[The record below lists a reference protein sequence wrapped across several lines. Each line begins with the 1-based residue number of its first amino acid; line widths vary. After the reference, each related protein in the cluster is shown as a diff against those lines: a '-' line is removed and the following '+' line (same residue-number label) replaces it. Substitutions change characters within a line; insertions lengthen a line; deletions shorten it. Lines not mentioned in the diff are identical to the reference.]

1 MIFARRSAPDAPRWY
16 RRNRRADRPRSASAT
31 VALGRN
37 ELIALVGF
45 AVVALVAVVVVAA
58 AISYSHMY
66 DWAKINHEPEWRARL
81 SPVSVD
87 GAILAASI
95 VMFADARMRNR
106 PDWLAYTIVAV
117 GIGWSVFANV
127 AHDWTHWVA
136 AKLIAGWPPVAMAAT
151 VELLLRFA
159 RRLRERSDNAV
170 REQERTEHRK
180 VKPTPQTAETP
191 PAKQPPVEQPI
202 IDKAERS
209 APQALVS
216 GDQITEEMRA
226 AGWAPSDY
234 TNLGG
239 AMFGY
244 LEKVDSEATGADLHR
259 LVAVPYF
266 GATVDT
272 GRGRQIVRRFKETQA
287 AAAARGETESG

>member
-16 RRNRRADRPRSASAT
+16 HRADRPRSAPAT
-31 VALGRN
+31 VALNRN
-37 ELIALVGF
+37 ELIALVGL

-66 DWAKINHEPEWRARL
+66 DWAKINNEPEWRARL

-159 RRLRERSDNAV
+159 RRLRERSDNAM
-170 REQERTEHRK
+170 RKQAKAEQRPRAEAA
-180 VKPTPQTAETP
+180 PQTIGTP
-191 PAKQPPVEQPI
+191 PPVEQSPVVGQPPV
-202 IDKAERS
+202 DKPEQ
-209 APQALVS
+209 PLPVP
-216 GDQITEEMRA
+216 GDPITEEMRR

-234 TNLGG
+234 ANLGG

-259 LVAVPYF
+259 LVAVPFF
-266 GATVDT
+266 GATADT
-272 GRGRQIVRRFKETQA
+272 GRGRQIVRRFKEAQA
-287 AAAARGETESG
+287 AAAAHGETGNG